1 MHQTIMKRGLTTV
14 VALLAATTMLTGLA
28 QADTLYLNNGD
39 TVSGLVAS
47 VDAKMV
53 KLNSENFGEITV
65 PREKIR
71 SIYFGDAKPVPAVVV
86 TTPPEANT
94 GSTKPGQLDPGYNI
108 PQLPALVDEQK
119 RYGGDSGGSVDDA
132 VKQLQ
137 GGAVDPKMIKE
148 LTSKLPGFASPEVQ
162 EYFNNTLGGL
172 ASGKLDVQS
181 VRKDAIYARDQI
193 LDLKKD
199 LGPDAA
205 ALDGYLGILENFIDK
220 SAPRSE
226 KKAEKNAAEKSK
238 QQGNSNKTR

>member
-1 MHQTIMKRGLTTV
+1 MYHSIIKHGFNALSFTLTLGM
-14 VALLAATTMLTGLA
+14 VALLGVVAH
-28 QADTLYLNNGD
+28 ADTLHLNNGD
-39 TVSGLVAS
+39 TVSGHVTS

-53 KLNSENFGEITV
+53 KLASENFGEITV

-71 SIYFGDAKPVPAVVV
+71 SIYFGDAKPVQAAVAAAPQA
-86 TTPPEANT
+86 TNT
-94 GSTKPGQLDPGYNI
+94 GQADKGYNI
-108 PQLPALVDEQK
+108 PQLPAIVDAQK
-119 RYGGDSGGSVDDA
+119 QYGADTGGSVDDA

-148 LTSKLPGFASPEVQ
+148 ITSKLPGFASPEVQ

-226 KKAEKNAAEKSK
+226 KKAEKNAAENSK
-238 QQGNSNKTR
+238 QQDRSTKSR